1 MQHIVLKEGADLD
14 GFRAAVRLLIARD
27 VTPDCVT
34 WSIAEAS
41 LFAAQ
46 APGSAAPAVPLPRTV
61 AELVE
66 LVVCHADRER
76 YALLYALVWRIRHG
90 EPALLE
96 VHSDPLVH
104 RLSRMAKSVR
114 RDIHKMHA
122 FLRFRRVD
130 ENLPE
135 RFVAWFEPEHF
146 ILQNVAP
153 FFVRRFPSMQ
163 WAILTP
169 QGTLTWDGERLITG
183 TARNRG
189 DAPREDAFE
198 EGWRAYYESV
208 FNPARTNPKAMRAE
222 MAKKYWRNLPEAQ
235 SIPRLIRTAQARTRD
250 MLAREAATPRK
261 RNPEKAVAAMA
272 AQEPQS
278 LAELNALIARLPP
291 LVPGAPHA
299 VLGEGPT
306 GAAIAFVG
314 EQPGDQE
321 DLQGQPFVGPA
332 GQLLRAACVEAGVDV
347 SAAYLTNAVKHFKF
361 QERGKRRI
369 HQKPTLGEVKHYR
382 WWLEKEL
389 GFVRPKLVVA
399 LGGTAAVALLGR
411 SVSVTRE
418 RGPTDLGSWPG
429 YITVHPSYLLR
440 LPNDA
445 ARETT
450 RAAFVADLRRARA
463 LAQGSAASEA
473 A

>member
-1 MQHIVLKEGADLD
+1 MQHVLLSEGADLD
-14 GFRAAVRLLIARD
+14 GFRRAVRALIARR
-27 VTPDCVT
+27 VAPNCVT
-34 WSIAEAS
+34 WGIAEAS
-41 LFAAQ
+41 LFASPPPA
-46 APGSAAPAVPLPRTV
+46 SDAPAVPLPRAV

-66 LVVCHADRER
+66 LAVCHSHPER
-76 YALLYALVWRIRHG
+76 YGLLYALIWRIRHG

-104 RLSRMAKSVR
+104 RLARMAKSVR

-130 ENLPE
+130 EALPE

-146 ILQNVAP
+146 ILQKVAP
-153 FFVRRFPSMQ
+153 FFVRRFPSME

-169 QGTLTWDGERLITG
+169 RGTLAWDGETLVSG
-183 TARNRG
+183 TAGNRG

-235 SIPRLIRTAQARTRD
+235 SIPDLVRTAQSRTRD
-250 MLAREAATPRK
+250 MLAREAAAPRK
-261 RNPEKAVAAMA
+261 RNPEKAVAAMS

-278 LAELNALIARLPP
+278 LAELNALIARLAP
-291 LVPGAPHA
+291 LVPGAPRA
-299 VLGEGPT
+299 VLGEGPI
-306 GAAIAFVG
+306 GASIAFVG

-321 DLQGQPFVGPA
+321 DLQGRPFVGPA
-332 GQLLRAACVEAGVDV
+332 GQLLRAALAEAAIELSDV
-347 SAAYLTNAVKHFKF
+347 YLTNAVKHFKF
-361 QERGKRRI
+361 QERGKRRV
-369 HQKPTLGEVKHYR
+369 HQKPTPGEVKHYR

-399 LGGTAAVALLGR
+399 LGGSAAFALLGR
-411 SVSVTRE
+411 SVAVTRE
-418 RGPTDLGSWPG
+418 RGLTDFGAWPG
-429 YITVHPSYLLR
+429 FITVHPSYLLR
-440 LPNDA
+440 LPSEE
-445 ARETT
+445 ARDTA
-450 RAAFVADLRRARA
+450 RAEFVADLRRAQTGAQRA
-463 LAQGSAASEA
+463 VAA
-473 A
+473 